1 MNQESLKIIDN
12 INVSDRSMFD
22 CMNFCKKCMA
32 YISQLEKPE
41 METLLNQSG
50 IDEINA
56 FISALQ
62 KYTDNYFSYINFDVQ
77 PLQENTLAA
86 KHTVFSNL
94 RKYMSKMEKITTQCD
109 EYTKC
114 LSPSHQLG
122 SEFYKE
128 NFWMNVIEQP
138 KSVSDNC
145 ISSACLI
152 EAKKDSHS

>member
-1 MNQESLKIIDN
+1 MKKLNQESLKIIDN

-62 KYTDNYFSYINFDVQ
+62 KYTDNYF
-77 PLQENTLAA
+77 A
-86 KHTVFSNL
+86 
-94 RKYMSKMEKITTQCD
+94 R
-109 EYTKC
+109 
-114 LSPSHQLG
+114 G
-122 SEFYKE
+122 KE
-128 NFWMNVIEQP
+128 NIALRTA
-138 KSVSDNC
+138 C
-145 ISSACLI
+145 ARRISQARFFFI
-152 EAKKDSHS
+152 ARKIKK